1 MPVIIC
7 REISTL
13 SGEYLQRDSAAA
25 RSYSTFLLEVSDML
39 PDVVLPVISI
49 LLPFLENDVSNNQLT
64 IDLLSSHKPQ
74 NGGLCLLS
82 ISSTC

>member
-1 MPVIIC
+1 MPSSFC

-13 SGEYLQRDSAAA
+13 SCEYLQRDSAAA

-49 LLPFLENDVSNNQLT
+49 LLPFLENDVSYDPLT
-64 IDLLSSHKPQ
+64 IRID
-74 NGGLCLLS
+74 
-82 ISSTC
+82 